1 MAEVTLSRELEERF
15 PGGKERIKARPINP
29 QHAFAQARQGEDCAN
44 IPWMS
49 PVNVGTVNK
58 LVQNRLEHSFDH
70 RNNDDDRKEYASRV
84 AASGNSREA
93 ADEMAAYRTFEI
105 TNDVMATPFALAAFQ
120 VVDLSPNELPLIE
133 RPRSRNFQRFTVRSQ
148 GIDGGSRQQ
157 QWQTTKSVAQFEL
170 EAIATDRMNFPL
182 MDIQQGDISASEAIN
197 VELKYDMEMKIDA
210 LARTNLDATAVVSGL
225 RALLSIHPSV
235 QTANIP
241 DTNYFD
247 LNALFAGNPG
257 VLTIQKLKYIL
268 NQVALLQGAGG
279 PLDGLT
285 IQTIML
291 SPQNMRD
298 SWDFIDLVSGQS
310 SAVEGVK
317 PEATVTTQVRQE
329 IFNSGMFT
337 SAWGYSWNWTPN
349 SQIAKGKMYIFMNQP
364 IGWMFTKQSMDR
376 TFQWNETNSPDHAE
390 ANMGEVMMR
399 RILSFL
405 RVDLW
410 AYRTIII
417 DL

>member
-1 MAEVTLSRELEERF
+1 MAEVTLSRELEEKF
-15 PGGKERIKARPINP
+15 KGNKISARAINP
-29 QHAFAQARQGEDCAN
+29 QHAFANARRGEDCAS

-58 LVQNRLEHSFDH
+58 MVQDRLENCLDH
-70 RNNDDDRKEYASRV
+70 RNNPADAAEYRKRI

-93 ADEMAAYRTFEI
+93 AEEMAAYRTFEI
-105 TNDVMATPFALAAFQ
+105 TNDVMATPFALSAFQ
-120 VVDLSPNELPLIE
+120 VVDLSADELPMIE

-210 LARTNLDATAVVSGL
+210 LARTNLDAAAVVSGM
-225 RALLSIHPSV
+225 RDLLSIHPSV

-298 SWDFIDLVSGQS
+298 SWDFIDLVSGQGS
-310 SAVEGVK
+310 GVEGVK
-317 PEATVTTQVRQE
+317 PEHTVTTQVRQE
-329 IFNSGMFT
+329 VFNSGMFT

-364 IGWMFTKQSMDR
+364 IGWMFTKTSMDR

-410 AYRTIII
+410 AYRVIII